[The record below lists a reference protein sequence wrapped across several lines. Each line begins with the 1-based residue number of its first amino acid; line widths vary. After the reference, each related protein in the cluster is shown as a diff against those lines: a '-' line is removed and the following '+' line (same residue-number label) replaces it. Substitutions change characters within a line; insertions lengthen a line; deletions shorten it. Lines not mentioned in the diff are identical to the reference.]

1 MRWRNFVIRRKAG
14 LRQSR
19 LPFAADGKLQANVV
33 GLVTV
38 MQAMMPYVRKRGRGR
53 TINFKL
59 HRL

>member
-1 MRWRNFVIRRKAG
+1 MKRKAG

-19 LPFAADGKLQANVV
+19 LPFAAAHGGLKANVF

-38 MQAMMPYVRKRGRGR
+38 MQAMMPYVRKRRRGR